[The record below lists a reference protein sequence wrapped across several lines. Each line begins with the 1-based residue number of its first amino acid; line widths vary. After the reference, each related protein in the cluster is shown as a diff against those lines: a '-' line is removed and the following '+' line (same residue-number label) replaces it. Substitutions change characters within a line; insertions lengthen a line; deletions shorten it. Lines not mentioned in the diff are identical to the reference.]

1 MAKGKAGLKKD
12 EIQESEG
19 FPVWVWWAL
28 FLLPLIA
35 SEFMFYIGGRGWS
48 MLIFPIAW
56 IGFWYTVMDRAG
68 WPILPERWRARM
80 TGRREEGGEP

>member
-1 MAKGKAGLKKD
+1 MAKGKRKRIEVEEPA
-12 EIQESEG
+12 ESWI
-19 FPVWVWWAL
+19 PPWLWWL
-28 FLLPLIA
+28 IFLLPLIA

-56 IGFWYTVMDRAG
+56 AGFWYTAMDRAG

-80 TGRREEGGEP
+80 TGGREEGGEP